1 MEKNIDKQLELIGRG
16 AVEIIQSDELKKKL
30 IGAVKSDK
38 PLVIKAGFDPT
49 APDIHLGHTVLLRK
63 LRHFQDLGHDV
74 VFLIGDFTGLVGDP
88 SGQSKTRPRLTREE
102 VAANAKTYE
111 KQVSKILDMKRLS
124 IVFNSKWFDKMTLY
138 QMAELAARQ
147 TVARVLERDD
157 FSKRY
162 KSGQEI
168 SFLEFLYPL
177 FQAYDSVELKAD
189 IELGGSDQKFNM
201 LMGRTL
207 QERYDQAAQIVITM
221 PLLEGTDG
229 INKMSK
235 SLGNY
240 IGINESAKDIFG
252 KLMSISDELMYKYYE
267 LLTDEDVAEIKADV
281 ASGKLHP
288 KDAKMNLAKII
299 VAQYNDEKE
308 ASKQAEE
315 FDRAFKDKGFP
326 SDLRQKTLKICLSDK
341 IKVTDEIE
349 TKLLRPLILVLA
361 DPKMNLL
368 ASNGEAKRK
377 IKEGAVEVDGIKIT
391 DINFRLEFNKEYKI
405 RVGKKFAKVFLK
417 QT

>member
-1 MEKNIDKQLELIGRG
+1 MEKNIDKQLEVIKRG
-16 AVEIIQSDELKKKL
+16 TVEIIQFDELKKKL
-30 IGAVKSDK
+30 ESAIKFNK

-74 VFLIGDFTGLVGDP
+74 IFLIGDFTGLVGDP

-111 KQVSKILDMKRLS
+111 KQVSKILDMKHLS
-124 IVFNSKWFDKMTLY
+124 VIFNSRWFDKMTPY

-207 QERYDQAAQIVITM
+207 QERYGQEAQVVITM

-229 INKMSK
+229 VNKMSK

-240 IGINESAKDIFG
+240 IGINENAKDMFG
-252 KLMSISDELMYKYYE
+252 KLMSISDELMHKYYE
-267 LLTDEDVAEIKADV
+267 LLTDKDVAKIKSDI
-281 ASGKLHP
+281 ASGGIHP
-288 KDAKMNLAKII
+288 KQAKVDLAKII
-299 VAQYNDEKE
+299 VTQYHGEEE
-308 ASKQAEE
+308 ATKQAEE
-315 FDRAFKDKGFP
+315 FDRAFKYKGFP
-326 SDLRQKTLKICLSDK
+326 TDINRKDVIVNVDTLKLA
-341 IKVTDEIE
+341 T
-349 TKLLRPLILVLA
+349 ILANAEVVG
-361 DPKMNLL
+361 
-368 ASNGEAKRK
+368 SNSEGKRK
-377 IKEGAVEVDGIKIT
+377 IEEGAVEVDGQKIN
-391 DINFRLEFNKEYKI
+391 DVNFALTAGKEYLI

-417 QT
+417 HT